1 MWKYD
6 SPIGPI
12 YIAMLN
18 TGRYGVIFT
27 GNVFGHNLPQ
37 MMYIVTLP
45 DAMNGIHLTLHLTM
59 SQTT

>member
-12 YIAMLN
+12 YIAMFLAHG
-18 TGRYGVIFT
+18 TL
-27 GNVFGHNLPQ
+27 HNLPQ

-45 DAMNGIHLTLHLTM
+45 DAMNGIHLTVHLTM